1 MESRVTIEH
10 GHSRLGSRL
19 RSSRLR
25 LVLAIVAVEGAL
37 VLFDAIPWWSVLL
50 LAAAAFAVYI
60 GSARQSRHQL
70 VREASWIAAVS
81 QLVVVLVP
89 VVALVLTTL
98 AVILIVLV
106 AVALLAM
113 LLFDRR

>member
-1 MESRVTIEH
+1 MATRATIEH
-10 GHSRLGSRL
+10 GESRLGATLRARRL
-19 RSSRLR
+19 RF
-25 LVLAIVAVEGAL
+25 VLAIVVIEGLL

-50 LAAAAFAVYI
+50 IAVAAFAVYV
-60 GSARQSRHQL
+60 GSARQSPHQL
-70 VREASWIAAVS
+70 VRESSWIAAVS